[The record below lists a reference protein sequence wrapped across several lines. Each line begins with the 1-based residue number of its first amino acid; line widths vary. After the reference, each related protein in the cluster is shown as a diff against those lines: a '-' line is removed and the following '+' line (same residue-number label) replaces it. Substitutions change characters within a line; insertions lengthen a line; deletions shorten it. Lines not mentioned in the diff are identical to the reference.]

1 MKCFIFIDNFMFIY
15 NSQGHVS
22 RIKLN
27 TTIEKDKS
35 AILNRL
41 KLILLFYFFFILF
54 TSMTKG

>member
-41 KLILLFYFFFILF
+41 KLILLFYSF